1 MMSAHAGE
9 SSGIVVS
16 ALCIAA
22 AYLLGSIPFGY
33 ILVRASRGGDV
44 RKTGSGNIGAANVT
58 RTAGLAAGF
67 ATLILDAAKGA
78 AGVWLA
84 AHFVG
89 STTVIIL
96 AGLAAMIGHSFPFWL
111 GFRGGKG
118 VATAAGVFAVV
129 CWPAVLGAI
138 VLWVVVMAFW
148 QYISLASVSAA
159 AALPLLVYVLYA
171 PRHAPPLA
179 ISVGTLLAA
188 VLVIVRH
195 RGNIERLIA
204 GTEPRF
210 ERPRK
215 SP

>member
-1 MMSAHAGE
+1 MGAYAGG
-9 SSGIVVS
+9 SSEILVS
-16 ALCIAA
+16 APCIAA

-33 ILVRASRGGDV
+33 ILVRLSRGGDV

-58 RTAGLAAGF
+58 RTAGWAAGI

-78 AGVWLA
+78 GGVWLA

-89 STTVIIL
+89 SPTVMV
-96 AGLAAMIGHSFPFWL
+96 LAALAAVIGHSFPVWL

-118 VATAAGVFAVV
+118 VATAAGVFAVI
-129 CWPAVLGAI
+129 CWPAVVGAV
-138 VLWVVVMAFW
+138 VLWIVVMAFW
-148 QYISLASVSAA
+148 QYIALASVSAA

-210 ERPRK
+210 ERRRK
-215 SP
+215 DS